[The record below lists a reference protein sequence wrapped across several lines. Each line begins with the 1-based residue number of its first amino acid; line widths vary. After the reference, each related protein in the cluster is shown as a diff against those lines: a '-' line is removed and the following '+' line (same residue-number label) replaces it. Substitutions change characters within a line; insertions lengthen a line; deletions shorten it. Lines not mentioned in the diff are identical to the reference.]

1 MEHVLDI
8 TQEGEGAR
16 TAQLGETEERR
27 VGRGGF
33 TASAF
38 RSQRWWDGYLR
49 SLKPLEVEEPID
61 VWVHRPPAYLL
72 ALALLPTRISPN
84 MVTVGSMLLGSAAG
98 IATFT
103 PFIGHL
109 PIAGFCI
116 FASAVL
122 DCADG
127 QLARMRKT
135 SSAFGRMLDGA
146 ADYLVSA
153 VVVGGAAWLVLR
165 RFQEPHWVFGI
176 AALLTALTI
185 LTGSFH
191 TTLYDHYK
199 NVFLRLTHPSYR
211 DGEDLQAAER
221 RFRTEPTQRSLA
233 MRLVWSLYFFYMRTQ
248 SSTVHGFDPYSAAL
262 VAEFP
267 KFSPAHAAIY
277 RKHAGPLLAIW
288 RTFFGFGSLVFG
300 LAVAIAF
307 DVTHYYLWFRLVFL
321 NAIFYGYLRPHQR
334 LASQRAREEMRSLG

>member
-1 MEHVLDI
+1 MDI
-8 TQEGEGAR
+8 THERDTAR
-16 TAQLGETEERR
+16 ARRMGETEGRTARR
-27 VGRGGF
+27 DESPAVASRSRG
-33 TASAF
+33 
-38 RSQRWWDGYLR
+38 WLDGYLR

-84 MVTVGSMLLGSAAG
+84 MVTVGSMLLGCAAG
-98 IATFT
+98 AAIFA
-103 PFIGHL
+103 PFAGHL
-109 PIAGFCI
+109 PVAGLCVFG
-116 FASAVL
+116 SAVL

-153 VVVGGAAWLVLR
+153 VVVGGSAWLVLR
-165 RFQEPHWVFGI
+165 RFQEPRWLFGV
-176 AALLTALTI
+176 ALLLTALTI
-185 LTGSFH
+185 ITGSFH
-191 TTLYDHYK
+191 TTLYDHFK

-221 RFRTEPTQRSLA
+221 RYRAEPTQRSLP
-233 MRLVWSLYFFYMRTQ
+233 MRVVWSLYFFYMRAQ
-248 SSTVHGFDPYSAAL
+248 SNNVRSFDPYSAAL

-267 KFSPAHAAIY
+267 EFSPDRAAIY
-277 RKHAGPLLAIW
+277 RKHAGPLMAVW

-307 DVTHYYLWFRLVFL
+307 DVTHYYLGFRLLFL
-321 NAIFYGYLRPHQR
+321 NAIFYGYLRPRQR
-334 LASQRAREEMRSLG
+334 IASERAREEMRARTTT